1 MKGAIMKNSKNP
13 CGNYEVQFKNDICI
27 IRGITYLGY
36 LALTCF
42 AYDSDIRIPCVVV
55 EKRGMV
61 RCMIFEQKYTLR
73 FISRS
78 IVMALKYLITPHRKF
93 KAIIE
98 ALISE

>member
-1 MKGAIMKNSKNP
+1 MKNSKNH
-13 CGNYEVQFKNDICI
+13 CDNYEVQFKNDICI

-36 LALTCF
+36 LALTCV

-55 EKRGMV
+55 EKRGLV
-61 RCMIFEQKYTLR
+61 RCIIFEQKYTLR

-78 IVMALKYLITPHRKF
+78 IVKALKYLMIPHRKI
-93 KAIIE
+93 KAIME

>member
-1 MKGAIMKNSKNP
+1 MKNSKNP

-55 EKRGMV
+55 EKTRNGKMHDIRAEV
-61 RCMIFEQKYTLR
+61 YP
-73 FISRS
+73 S
-78 IVMALKYLITPHRKF
+78 VY
-93 KAIIE
+93 
-98 ALISE
+98 

>member
-73 FISRS
+73 FISRA
-78 IVMALKYLITPHRKF
+78 IVMVLKYLITPHRKF

>member
-1 MKGAIMKNSKNP
+1 MKNSKNP

-27 IRGITYLGY
+27 FRGITYLGY
-36 LALTCF
+36 LALTYF

>member
-1 MKGAIMKNSKNP
+1 MKNSKNP

-27 IRGITYLGY
+27 LRGMTYLGC
-36 LALTCF
+36 LALTCV

-55 EKRGMV
+55 EKRGLV
-61 RCMIFEQKYTLR
+61 RCIIFEQKYTLR

-78 IVMALKYLITPHRKF
+78 IVKALKYLMTPHRKF